1 MDNRPPTWNGGTI
14 GTILPEDI
22 DRGGMDAM
30 MEIGEGFVGD
40 GANAAHVNTVLG
52 DRSGPVG
59 AAWANGLAGPSA
71 GHAGFMVVGQP
82 GISAVPPTLFVNK
95 AAIAGTDHGLMT
107 WGPAQA
113 GVAKGVALALDDGV
127 IDSDGA
133 PSLVLIA
140 AVWVNPA
147 ADDAQAVFANN
158 AEATLQALRNGRDGS
173 PSVADAKAAGLS
185 PWNPF
190 FAP

>member
-1 MDNRPPTWNGGTI
+1 MD
-14 GTILPEDI
+14 DV
-22 DRGGMDAM
+22 
-30 MEIGEGFVGD
+30 MEIGEGFVGE

-59 AAWANGLAGPSA
+59 AAWAAGLAGPSV

-95 AAIAGTDHGLMT
+95 AAIDGPDHGNMT
-107 WGPAQA
+107 WGAAQA
-113 GVAKGVALALDDGV
+113 GIAKGVALALEEGIVDKQ
-127 IDSDGA
+127 A
-133 PSLVLIA
+133 TQRLVLIA

-147 ADDAQAVFANN
+147 ADDAAAVFENN
-158 AEATLQALRNGRDGS
+158 AEAALQALRNGHEGR
-173 PSVADAKAAGLS
+173 PSVDEAVAAGLS

-190 FAP
+190 FQP